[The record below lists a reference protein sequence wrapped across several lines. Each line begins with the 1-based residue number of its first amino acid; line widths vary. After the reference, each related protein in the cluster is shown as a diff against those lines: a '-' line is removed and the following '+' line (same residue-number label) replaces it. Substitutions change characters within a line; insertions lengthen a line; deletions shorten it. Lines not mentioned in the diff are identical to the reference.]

1 MNYYYDVILNWN
13 DDKIYD
19 FYEWN
24 DTDYLELIKKIPIYK
39 VKHKTYLDI
48 ISNKVKVS
56 SNFLEEI
63 KDKTL
68 ISSKKL
74 IKKIE
79 YASLITDNKNVYA
92 LEFNTDGY
100 VISRSKLLIDD
111 EIGILEMTYSLKEN
125 DITYEIIEP
134 LIIDNDLRQIKEA
147 LHLISL
153 EVTNLYE
160 QKDAA
165 KLKYLYYEYQ
175 KEQIEDIDLIYK
187 KILTDLTKPFNS
199 ELLKLYYIIK
209 LSYHN
214 V

>member
-92 LEFNTDGY
+92 LEFNINGEI
-100 VISRSKLLIDD
+100 ISRSKLLVED
-111 EIGILEMTYSLKEN
+111 ELNILEMAYNLKEN

>member
-1 MNYYYDVILNWN
+1 MAYN
-13 DDKIYD
+13 
-19 FYEWN
+19 
-24 DTDYLELIKKIPIYK
+24 
-39 VKHKTYLDI
+39 
-48 ISNKVKVS
+48 
-56 SNFLEEI
+56 
-63 KDKTL
+63 
-68 ISSKKL
+68 
-74 IKKIE
+74 
-79 YASLITDNKNVYA
+79 
-92 LEFNTDGY
+92 
-100 VISRSKLLIDD
+100 
-111 EIGILEMTYSLKEN
+111 LKEN